1 VTATIMNNSEHK
13 KAGEVPEDFSIQLEK
28 TGKER
33 TVELQDAVA
42 KLENDPDERRRVQTQ
57 LLQLSRV
64 FRDATDPIIIED
76 LSGTIIEMN
85 REAEQSYG
93 WSRDELIG
101 KSIKVLF
108 LPERY
113 QIALQVRQQCLN
125 GQEVRNW
132 EGYRV
137 DKYGREF
144 PTLVTIFPL
153 VGENGRI
160 ESIAT
165 ITKDI
170 SILKKLELELRDSQ
184 RRLKEFSRKS
194 IEALEADRKAVSREL
209 HDSIG
214 GNLAA
219 IKFVLESILKK
230 IAKAPDA
237 AAVSLEKTILQL
249 AETIKDCKR
258 ISANLRPEI
267 IDDRGLLPT
276 INWHIRRFSQHYSQI
291 KIIQQIDV
299 NEQEVPELLKIVIYR
314 VIQEALTNAA
324 AHSKADTIY
333 IRLKKSGNYIE
344 AEVEDNG
351 RGFDF
356 EEVLNPGDRMSGF
369 GLKSMR
375 ERVEIIGGSFSL
387 HSLSGTGTCI
397 RIAFPVGEGRS
408 IEFVLRMPKAQ
419 QVILMGD
426 FNKWNPKTHPM
437 RKDEN
442 GVWRKTVMIYPGRYE
457 YRFWADG
464 EWYNDPRNTLR
475 CPNCFDSENNIIE
488 VLS

>member
-1 VTATIMNNSEHK
+1 VTATIMDIPEHK
-13 KAGEVPEDFSIQLEK
+13 KTGEAPNGFSTQLEK
-28 TGKER
+28 MVKER
-33 TVELQDAVA
+33 TVELQDAVT
-42 KLENDPDERRRVQTQ
+42 KLENDLDERRRIQTQ
-57 LLQLSRV
+57 LLQFSRV

-76 LSGTIIEMN
+76 LSGTIIEIN

-93 WSRDELIG
+93 WSREELIG
-101 KSIKVLF
+101 KSIKVLC

-137 DKYGREF
+137 DKYGRIF

-153 VGENGRI
+153 VDEYGRI
-160 ESIAT
+160 EFVTT

-170 SILKKLELELRDSQ
+170 STIKNLELELRDSQ

-219 IKFVLESILKK
+219 IKFAMESIVKK
-230 IAKAPDA
+230 IAAKPEA
-237 AAVSLEKTILQL
+237 ATTSLERTISDL
-249 AETIKDCKR
+249 AETIKECKR

-276 INWHIRRFSQHYSQI
+276 IDWHTRQFSQHYNQI
-291 KIIQQIDV
+291 KIVQQLDV
-299 NEQEVPELLKIVIYR
+299 AEREVPELLKIVIYR
-314 VIQEALTNAA
+314 VIQEALNNAA
-324 AHSKADTIY
+324 MHSKADTIY
-333 IRLKKSGNYIE
+333 IRLKKSGNYFE

-356 EEVLNPGDRMSGF
+356 KEVSNCRDRSSGF

-375 ERVEIIGGSFSL
+375 ERVEIIGGSFSV
-387 HSLSGTGTCI
+387 HSLIGAGTLV
-397 RIAFPVGEGRS
+397 RIAVPVGE
-408 IEFVLRMPKAQ
+408 
-419 QVILMGD
+419 D
-426 FNKWNPKTHPM
+426 KT
-437 RKDEN
+437 
-442 GVWRKTVMIYPGRYE
+442 I
-457 YRFWADG
+457 
-464 EWYNDPRNTLR
+464 
-475 CPNCFDSENNIIE
+475 
-488 VLS
+488 

>member
-1 VTATIMNNSEHK
+1 MNNSEHK
-13 KAGEVPEDFSIQLEK
+13 KTGEVPEDFSIQLEK
-28 TGKER
+28 TIKER
-33 TVELQDAVA
+33 TVELQDTVT
-42 KLENDPDERRRVQTQ
+42 KLENDLDERRSVQTKP
-57 LLQLSRV
+57 LQLSRV

-93 WSRDELIG
+93 WSRNELIG
-101 KSIKVLF
+101 KSIKVLC

-137 DKYGREF
+137 DKYGRVF
-144 PTLVTIFPL
+144 PTLVTVFPL
-153 VGENGRI
+153 VDENGRI
-160 ESIAT
+160 ESVAT

-194 IEALEADRKAVSREL
+194 IDALETDRKAVSREL

-219 IKFVLESILKK
+219 IKFALESIAGK
-230 IAKAPDA
+230 IPENPDA
-237 AAVSLEKTILQL
+237 AAASLEKAILHL

-258 ISANLRPEI
+258 ISADLRPET
-267 IDDRGLLPT
+267 IDDRGLLAT
-276 INWHIRRFSQHYSQI
+276 IDWHVRNFGQHYGRI

-299 NEQEVPELLKIVIYR
+299 SEPEVPEPLKIVIYR
-314 VIQEALTNAA
+314 VIQEALNNAA
-324 AHSKADTIY
+324 MHSKADTIY
-333 IRLKKSGNYIE
+333 IRLKKFGDHVE

-351 RGFDF
+351 RGFDPK
-356 EEVLNPGDRMSGF
+356 EISNPGDRLSGF

-387 HSLSGTGTCI
+387 HSFSGTGTCI
-397 RIAFPVGEGRS
+397 RIAFPVGVDDGR
-408 IEFVLRMPKAQ
+408 
-419 QVILMGD
+419 
-426 FNKWNPKTHPM
+426 
-437 RKDEN
+437 
-442 GVWRKTVMIYPGRYE
+442 
-457 YRFWADG
+457 
-464 EWYNDPRNTLR
+464 
-475 CPNCFDSENNIIE
+475 
-488 VLS
+488 